1 MKSVFSEVTQQVGI
15 LCHGKLIILPGF
27 TLFST
32 YAILHAKVEVCP
44 HSQERPYCIYVG
56 CLHER
61 RPPALHSNHNQSVHT
76 IVTVCLSL

>member
-1 MKSVFSEVTQQVGI
+1 MRSMFSEVTQQAGI
-15 LCHGKLIILPGF
+15 LCHGKLIILPGC

-44 HSQERPYCIYVG
+44 GIQQRPYCIYIG

-61 RPPALHSNHNQSVHT
+61 CPPALHNKHNQSVHT